1 MNTEK
6 PGPTAGLLRVFRGG
20 TTTWRWKSLPSAM
33 AVKGSPSAR
42 VLFAALRPAFV
53 AAQSEELY
61 VCVVR
66 KGDVAKVCRL
76 LPMASPARQFPPRY
90 RIERR
95 AKELP

>member
-6 PGPTAGLLRVFRGG
+6 PSPTAGLLRVFRGG

-53 AAQSEELY
+53 AAQSEEL
-61 VCVVR
+61 
-66 KGDVAKVCRL
+66 
-76 LPMASPARQFPPRY
+76 
-90 RIERR
+90 
-95 AKELP
+95 